1 MFSNVRVN
9 QQIFVLDKANRIF
22 DVGTVCEE
30 PKTRWYT
37 PTKPQVNQFGYPM
50 PTAQPIQVIDLVIQ
64 TPTGRCPLQGL
75 PMDKNTH
82 ENEAKTLFVT
92 EDKQIMLN
100 EFNTLK
106 GISETHVKQT
116 QYHQDMIGKYEGW
129 IEMLNPEEAER
140 KRLNEELATMKK
152 AYAEQSQINQH
163 VIEQLQALAKQN
175 EMLLAQRNED
185 KNVKPSKTK
194 EQ

>member
-37 PTKPQVNQFGYPM
+37 PTKPQTNQFGYPM
-50 PTAQPIQVIDLVIQ
+50 PTPQPIQVVDLVIQ

-75 PMDKNTH
+75 PMDKNFH
-82 ENEAKTLFVT
+82 ENDAKTLYVT

-106 GISETHVKQT
+106 GISENHVKQT

-129 IEMLNPEEAER
+129 IEILNPEEAER
-140 KRLNEELATMKK
+140 KRNEQKMANLESALAQQT
-152 AYAEQSQINQH
+152 QINQQ
-163 VIEQLQALAKQN
+163 IMEQLQMLSKQN
-175 EMLLAQRNED
+175 EMLMSKNGED
-185 KNVKPSKTK
+185 KSAKPSKTK
-194 EQ
+194 E